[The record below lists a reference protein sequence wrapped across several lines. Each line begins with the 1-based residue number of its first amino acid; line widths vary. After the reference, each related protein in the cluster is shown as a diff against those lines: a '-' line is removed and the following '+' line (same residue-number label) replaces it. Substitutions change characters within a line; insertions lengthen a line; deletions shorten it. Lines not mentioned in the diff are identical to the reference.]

1 MTGANIESRQDRG
14 RKKNDQPNKLAIE
27 LNDRLAQQKQ
37 EFEAMQSMINAHVEN
52 SANER
57 ITSIWYYLQRKKN
70 LVDTRLNQLLGQTVK
85 NEQ

>member
-1 MTGANIESRQDRG
+1 MTDANTESRQGRG
-14 RKKNDQPNKLAIE
+14 CKKTDQPSEIE
-27 LNDRLAQQKQ
+27 LKSRLAQQKQ

-57 ITSIWYYLQRKKN
+57 ITSIWYYLQRKKS